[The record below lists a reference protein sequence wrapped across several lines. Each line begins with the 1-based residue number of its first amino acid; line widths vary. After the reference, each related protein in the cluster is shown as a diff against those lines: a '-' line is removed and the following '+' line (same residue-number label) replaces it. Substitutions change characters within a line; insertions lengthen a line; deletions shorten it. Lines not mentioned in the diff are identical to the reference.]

1 LRSVLNKAIFLA
13 DSLVGSLCRE
23 VDGIRSRASQLL
35 LAMRSCQDAALSRR
49 LGVELNQLQQRR
61 SELLRTAR
69 AWSKQSGV
77 KDELA
82 LEFLIEVAN
91 RSPLEGHWA
100 H

>member
-1 LRSVLNKAIFLA
+1 M
-13 DSLVGSLCRE
+13 VGSLCRE
-23 VDGIRSRASQLL
+23 VDGIRRRASQLLLL

-49 LGVELNQLQQRR
+49 LGVELRQLQQRR
-61 SELLRTAR
+61 SDLLRTAT

-77 KDELA
+77 KDQLA
-82 LEFLIEVAN
+82 LEFLIEIAN

>member
-49 LGVELNQLQQRR
+49 
-61 SELLRTAR
+61 
-69 AWSKQSGV
+69 QSGV

-82 LEFLIEVAN
+82 LEFLIEVAK